1 MRTPPSRRSLVEL
14 PERTL
19 LVVLVRPSVLTTRV
33 AELSGGLKS
42 ARLSGW
48 GRERSLEEVEEG
60 DYGQGVERWSRGGV
74 ERAASRYVSTFLK
87 LQGKG
92 HSQPMMNDVLRRE
105 C

>member
-1 MRTPPSRRSLVEL
+1 
-14 PERTL
+14 
-19 LVVLVRPSVLTTRV
+19 
-33 AELSGGLKS
+33 
-42 ARLSGW
+42 
-48 GRERSLEEVEEG
+48 
-60 DYGQGVERWSRGGV
+60 VERWSRGGV